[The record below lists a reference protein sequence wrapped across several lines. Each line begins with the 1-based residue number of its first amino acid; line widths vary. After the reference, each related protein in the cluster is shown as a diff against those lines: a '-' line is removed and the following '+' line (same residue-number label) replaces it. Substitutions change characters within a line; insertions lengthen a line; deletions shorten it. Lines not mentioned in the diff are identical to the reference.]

1 MKPLA
6 ERWSRAFVA
15 VRRFAPELREH
26 RVGLALVLVATLA
39 TVALELA
46 RPWPVQWI
54 VDSAL
59 TASPAS
65 SRSPAEVVG
74 LGALALVAIV
84 LLDAALDYLAA
95 VHTNRIGQAVA
106 RALRFRLFEH
116 LARLSPAFHARRKTG
131 DLLVRV
137 MGDVPLVRTMLVDS
151 TLALVTRVLL
161 LAGTLVAMF
170 LVDARLTLVV
180 LAVIPVFLAVLAWIS
195 RSLTIAARKQRAK
208 EGVLADYIHEALAA
222 TPTVQSLG
230 REAHVTSVFARE
242 NRRAARSE
250 LKASKLSARLAASVD
265 SLFGACTAVALF
277 YGGSRVLEGHLST
290 GELLVF
296 LAYVRSLLK
305 PVRATSKHSE
315 RVAKGLAS
323 AERMLEIL
331 DAPVAIQSGAAHL
344 VPAAHPRQLVFR
356 GVRFRYEGDVEAL
369 RGFDA
374 TFRRGELTGLF
385 GASGSG
391 KSTVAALAARL
402 YDPHEGTIEL
412 DGVALADHD
421 LGALRAA
428 FGLSLQDS
436 VLFGVSIRENLLLGA
451 PDADEDAL
459 WRALRAAA
467 ADEFV
472 RALPEG
478 LDTELGSSGVG
489 LSGGEKRRLCLARTL
504 LREAPIVVVDEPF
517 SGLDRVAV
525 ARVRAS
531 LAERARRAIVV
542 VVAHDLDEL
551 EAFDRIVFMSDGRAH
566 DSGTHLQLAA
576 RNAEYRRTTRS
587 LAGSQP

>member
-1 MKPLA
+1 MKPHA

-26 RVGLALVLVATLA
+26 RVGLGLVLLATLA

-59 TASPAS
+59 TPSTTS
-65 SRSPAEVVG
+65 SRTPAEVVG
-74 LGALALVAIV
+74 IGALALVAIV
-84 LLDAALDYLAA
+84 LLDAALDYFAA

-161 LAGTLVAMF
+161 LAGTLAAMF

-195 RSLTIAARKQRAK
+195 RSLTVAARKQRAK

-230 REAHVTSVFARE
+230 REAHVTSIFARE

-331 DAPVAIQSGAAHL
+331 DAPVAIQSGAARW
-344 VPAAHPRQLVFR
+344 VPAAQPGQLVFR

-402 YDPHEGTIEL
+402 YDPHEGAIEL
-412 DGVALADHD
+412 DGVPLADHD

-436 VLFGVSIRENLLLGA
+436 VLFGASIRDNLLLGA
-451 PDADEDAL
+451 PDADEEAL

-472 RALPEG
+472 RALPQG

-566 DSGTHLQLAA
+566 DSGTHLELTA
-576 RNAEYRRTTRS
+576 RNAEYRRTTRA